1 MKKFTIGRVTSGLL
15 VLVVVG
21 CSGWLCHRFVV
32 TNGPTTMDI
41 VDSSGLK
48 VDQFEVLYHV
58 WESNR
63 NSKKLCSLTMS
74 QVTFT
79 NHKAVNFIL
88 PAGITLQGKSLSNLK
103 SSFPGGGTP
112 IFPTFPCQD
121 HLEFVI
127 TDDRGGKRVDKYN
140 LRRAKFASDKKLTTN
155 RSNDLQI
162 MLDGISGKDLKKIKV
177 KITDT
182 EKIYYRFDI
191 EPDDKNIQVHSLWIQ
206 TF

>member
-1 MKKFTIGRVTSGLL
+1 MKKITIGRVISGLL

-32 TNGPTTMDI
+32 INGPTTI
-41 VDSSGLK
+41 GIIASSGLK
-48 VDQFEVLYHV
+48 VDQFEVLYNV
-58 WESNR
+58 WESDS

-79 NHKAVNFIL
+79 NNKAVEFIL
-88 PAGITLQGKSLSNLK
+88 PAEITLQGKSLSNLK
-103 SSFPGGGTP
+103 SSFPRGGGTP

-121 HLEFVI
+121 HLEFVV

-182 EKIYYRFDI
+182 EKI
-191 EPDDKNIQVHSLWIQ
+191 
-206 TF
+206 